1 LKLLQCFQLEV
12 KTTPQGGIT
21 KTTTTQGAL
30 VLTTSKK
37 VEAPKKPADRQGKN
51 NKGARQN
58 NSARKTGG
66 KTLSTSTFIFLN
78 LSL

>member
-1 LKLLQCFQLEV
+1 
-12 KTTPQGGIT
+12 
-21 KTTTTQGAL
+21 L
-30 VLTTSKK
+30 VLTTKK
-37 VEAPKKPADRQGKN
+37 VETAKKPADRQSKN

-66 KTLSTSTFIFLN
+66 KTLTTSTFIFLN